1 MSKPEESRF
10 VPYEAVRH
18 FGVERVLVFAPHAD
32 DEVFGCGGA
41 LALHVCEQ
49 AVVQVVVLTDGAAGT
64 GGHGDAG
71 GLVAVRE
78 AESVTAAGVLGYE
91 EPEFWHLPDRGLRY
105 DETLVTRVKEALV
118 RFRPERV
125 YAPSPFEVHPDHRA
139 CALAVLEAARRHD
152 GGDLCVALYEVGRPL
167 PDPNLLVDISSVLAL
182 KQTAMGCFVS
192 QLAVQAYDEQVG
204 ALNRYRTYTLGHPV
218 LAAEA
223 YRVVTARTLCAA
235 EALRAPQAMP
245 CPLPCPAPGAP
256 LVSVLVRSMNRSS
269 LQQALDA
276 VAAQTY
282 PCIEI
287 VVVNAFGS
295 GHQPL
300 PARWGHCSLRLVNV
314 EGPALPRGAAA
325 NRALEEASG
334 ALLMFLDDD
343 DSIFP
348 DHLAKLVA
356 KLQERGECVAAHAD
370 VRAVNAQDGTL
381 VYLFDVDAPV
391 VRLRFANY
399 LPIHAVLFRR
409 EAVLDGCRVD
419 ESLEIFEDWD
429 FWLQVSRLG
438 PFVRAPGVSAEYRV
452 MHDAAHPVNDAEKI
466 RLWRDRV
473 LEKWG
478 IGLDRPSFDALYA
491 YVEQLEVR
499 ERQARMAPADADAIL
514 EARAALVA
522 MQSSLSWRVTAPLRA
537 LLGWLGRFG
546 KRVR

>member
-1 MSKPEESRF
+1 MNTFSEPDIVPYSAVSRF
-10 VPYEAVRH
+10 GEA
-18 FGVERVLVFAPHAD
+18 RVLVFAPHAD

-41 LALHVCEQ
+41 LALHVREQ

-64 GGHGDAG
+64 GGHGDAS
-71 GLVAVRE
+71 GLVAMRE

-105 DETLVTRVKEALV
+105 DEALVTRVKEALV

-139 CALAVLEAARRHD
+139 CALAVLEAARRH

-182 KQTAMGCFVS
+182 KQTAMNCFVS
-192 QLAVQAYDEQVG
+192 QLAVQAYDEQMG
-204 ALNRYRTYTLGHPV
+204 ALNRYRTYTLGRPV

-223 YRVVTARTLCAA
+223 YRMLSARTLCVA
-235 EALRAPQAMP
+235 EALRAPQAVL
-245 CPLPCPAPGAP
+245 CPLPCPASGEP
-256 LVSVLVRSMNRSS
+256 LVSVLVRSMNRPS
-269 LQQALDA
+269 LQQTLDA

-295 GHQPL
+295 GHRPL

-314 EGPALPRGAAA
+314 EGPALHRGAAA

-370 VRAVNAQDGTL
+370 VRAVDAQDDAL

-391 VRLRFANY
+391 ARLRFANY

-409 EAVLDGCRVD
+409 EGRAR
-419 ESLEIFEDWD
+419 
-429 FWLQVSRLG
+429 WLSG
-438 PFVRAPGVSAEYRV
+438 G
-452 MHDAAHPVNDAEKI
+452 
-466 RLWRDRV
+466 
-473 LEKWG
+473 
-478 IGLDRPSFDALYA
+478 
-491 YVEQLEVR
+491 
-499 ERQARMAPADADAIL
+499 
-514 EARAALVA
+514 
-522 MQSSLSWRVTAPLRA
+522 
-537 LLGWLGRFG
+537 
-546 KRVR
+546 